1 MRVVLRFR
9 FLYSCYI
16 MTPTGFQTFGTPH
29 LIVMGLTLV
38 LPILLSGLARRAG
51 DERTAGKIG
60 YLLAGML
67 LVNEFSAWGYRL
79 VQFGPEYIVR
89 HHLPLHICG
98 VANLV
103 TAATLIF
110 RNKYTYEIAYF
121 WGLVGSLN
129 AVITPGAMDAGF
141 PSWRFF
147 QYFIAHSGIVVAVL
161 YATWGLGMRPT
172 LSGLFRAFIAL
183 NVFAGFVGIVNLLLE
198 SNYMYLSRPPWGTV
212 SPFFFA
218 PWPWYIP
225 ILDVVALAMF
235 YAVYL
240 PVHLLRR
247 REARQLRPSSR
258 SEPGKPD

>member
-1 MRVVLRFR
+1 MRVVLRFE

-16 MTPTGFQTFGTPH
+16 MTPTGFQTFGPPH
-29 LIVMGLTLV
+29 LIVLGLTLV
-38 LPILLSGLARRAG
+38 LPILLSKLARSASN
-51 DERTAGKIG
+51 ERTAVRIG
-60 YLLAGML
+60 YLLAAML

-79 VQFGPEYIVR
+79 WQFGPEFMVR
-89 HHLPLHICG
+89 NHLPLHICG
-98 VANLV
+98 AASLV

-121 WGLVGSLN
+121 WGLVGSAN

-147 QYFIAHSGIVVAVL
+147 QYFIVHSGIVVAVL

-172 LSGLFRAFIAL
+172 LRGLFRAFVAL
-183 NVFAGFVGIVNLLLE
+183 NVFAVVVGIVNLLLG

-235 YAVYL
+235 FAVYL
-240 PVHLLRR
+240 PVHLSRR
-247 REARQLRPSSR
+247 REARQVPPASR
-258 SEPGKPD
+258 SAPGKLA

>member
-1 MRVVLRFR
+1 MRVVLRFG

-16 MTPTGFQTFGTPH
+16 MTPTGFQSFGPPH

-38 LPILLSGLARRAG
+38 LPILLSKLARSAS
-51 DERTAGKIG
+51 DERTAVKIG
-60 YLLAGML
+60 YLFAAML

-79 VQFGPEYIVR
+79 WQFGPEYMVR
-89 HHLPLHICG
+89 NHLPLHICG
-98 VANLV
+98 VASLI

-121 WGLVGSLN
+121 WGLVGSAN
-129 AVITPGAMDAGF
+129 AVITPGAMDTGF

-147 QYFIAHSGIVVAVL
+147 QYFIVHSGIVVAVL

-172 LSGLFRAFIAL
+172 LRGLLRAFVAL
-183 NVFAGFVGIVNLLLE
+183 NVFAVVVGIVNLLLG

-235 YAVYL
+235 FAVYL
-240 PVHLLRR
+240 PVHLSRR
-247 REARQLRPSSR
+247 RGAQRVRPSPR
-258 SEPGKPD
+258 SGPESPA

>member
-1 MRVVLRFR
+1 MRFR

-16 MTPTGFQTFGTPH
+16 MTPTVFQTFGTPH

-38 LPILLSGLARRAG
+38 LPILLSGLARSARDG
-51 DERTAGKIG
+51 RTAAKIG
-60 YLLAGML
+60 YLLAGIL

-79 VQFGPEYIVR
+79 LQFGPEYIVR
-89 HHLPLHICG
+89 NHLPLHLCG

-121 WGLVGSLN
+121 WGLVGSAN

-161 YATWGLGMRPT
+161 YATWGLRMRPT
-172 LSGLFRAFIAL
+172 LSGLFRAFAAL
-183 NVFAGFVGIVNLLLE
+183 NVFAVFVGIVNLLLD

-225 ILDVVALAMF
+225 ILDAVALAMF
-235 YAVYL
+235 FAVYL
-240 PVHLLRR
+240 PVHLSRR
-247 REARQLRPSSR
+247 RQMRQMPPADR
-258 SEPGKPD
+258 SEPETPA

>member
-1 MRVVLRFR
+1 
-9 FLYSCYI
+9 
-16 MTPTGFQTFGTPH
+16 
-29 LIVMGLTLV
+29 
-38 LPILLSGLARRAG
+38 
-51 DERTAGKIG
+51 
-60 YLLAGML
+60 ML

-79 VQFGPEYIVR
+79 VQFGPEYMVR
-89 HHLPLHICG
+89 NHLPLHICG
-98 VANLV
+98 VASLI

-121 WGLVGSLN
+121 WGLVGSAN

-147 QYFIAHSGIVVAVL
+147 QYFIVHSGIVVAVL

-172 LSGLFRAFIAL
+172 LRGLFRAFVAL
-183 NVFAGFVGIVNLLLE
+183 NVFAVVVGIVNLLLG

-235 YAVYL
+235 FAVYL
-240 PVHLLRR
+240 PVHLSRR
-247 REARQLRPSSR
+247 REPRQMRPADRSAPGKSCLSDPPGPSPGPPGPSQKTPPRR
-258 SEPGKPD
+258 SETSRRLRCPSPQGAPIGIVLNPTWAFPV